1 MMTVMRSVPVFLGVI
16 AIASSYHVGSG
27 ASGEPLSPKY
37 IFVNL
42 RSLDVTN
49 TRGNSINNTGW
60 VAGYSSLAGNA
71 ARNAVAWFHGRRVN
85 LGTLGGSN
93 SSVAWPVKND
103 SGLIVG
109 IAQTHVEH
117 PSAATWSCASFF
129 PGPDRL
135 RYTCRGFAWERGV
148 MRALPTLGGLNG
160 YAAGANNRREIAGW
174 AENGVEDTVTCAAP
188 RTIQFRPVIWGPG
201 TEEIRELPLWS
212 ENDTSGAATA
222 INDVGQAV
230 GISGACDQAVG
241 RHTAR
246 HAVIWEN
253 GTVDNIGTLG
263 GDTWNTPTAIN
274 RHGVVVG
281 FASQAL
287 DPPDAPRLRAFVWT
301 RSEGIRDLG
310 TLYANHTTALALGIN
325 DEGQIVG
332 TSCPDQGSCHAFLF
346 ENGVMRDL
354 NAFRIPGY
362 RFHVTRAQDIN
373 NFGAITGSAV
383 ELPVTPT
390 SQTQAFLAFPI
401 GRRIASDGAAAGAPI
416 PRSVEAVLEDPA
428 HPMAPRRNAQRR

>member
-1 MMTVMRSVPVFLGVI
+1 MRSVPVFFAVI
-16 AIASSYHVGSG
+16 TIASSSHVGSG
-27 ASGEPLSPKY
+27 APVQPPSPEY
-37 IFVNL
+37 MFVNL

-71 ARNAVAWFHGRRVN
+71 ARNAVAWFHGRQVN

-109 IAQTHVEH
+109 IAQTNVEH

-135 RYTCRGFAWERGV
+135 RYTCRGFAWEGNV
-148 MRALPTLGGLNG
+148 MRALPTLGGGING
-160 YAAGANNRREIAGW
+160 YAAGANNRREIVGW
-174 AENGVEDTVTCAAP
+174 AENGVEDTVSCEAP

-212 ENDTSGAATA
+212 EDDTSGAATA

-230 GISGACDQAVG
+230 GISGTCDQAVG

-281 FASQAL
+281 FASQAG
-287 DPPDAPRLRAFVWT
+287 DPPNNPRFRAFVWT

-310 TLYANHTTALALGIN
+310 TLYPDHATALALGIN
-325 DEGQIVG
+325 DKGQIVG
-332 TSCPDQGSCHAFLF
+332 TSCPVQGSCHAFLY
-346 ENGVMRDL
+346 ENGEMRDL
-354 NAFRIPGY
+354 NAFRLPGY
-362 RFHVTRAQDIN
+362 AFHLTRAQDIN
-373 NFGAITGSAV
+373 NDGAITGSAV
-383 ELPVTPT
+383 ALPVTSA
-390 SQTQAFLAFPI
+390 SQTEAFLAFPT
-401 GRRIASDGAAAGAPI
+401 GLRTASGGAAAGASGSI
-416 PRSVEAVLEDPA
+416 EAVFEDPA